1 MEDILRLKIHVT
13 SFQRV
18 KFCDTQHNKQASV
31 TDALTTV
38 AAPAVDAL
46 GDKFNCDVLTRT
58 TSGKTNYSTASLK
71 L

>member
-1 MEDILRLKIHVT
+1 MFSNASSTMEGILRLRIHVT

-38 AAPAVDAL
+38 AAHKPAVDAL
-46 GDKFNCDVLTRT
+46 GD
-58 TSGKTNYSTASLK
+58 
-71 L
+71 